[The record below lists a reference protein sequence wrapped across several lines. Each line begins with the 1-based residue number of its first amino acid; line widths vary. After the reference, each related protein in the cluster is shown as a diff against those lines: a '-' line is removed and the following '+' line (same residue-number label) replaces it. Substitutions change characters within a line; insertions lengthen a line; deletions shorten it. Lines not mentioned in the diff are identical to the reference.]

1 MIREAVGFK
10 RTRVGE
16 FHLRLWRR
24 SPDPLLLGSIRR
36 NLELVLV
43 ARIADLLAY
52 QVSAQ
57 AILVVGL
64 LRRRKGFS
72 PLFDATRGR
81 VGPLDGGRWP
91 SWAGSLSVRTNTAFG
106 ALHRPPPKRLC
117 LRLRMRVRGRRDR
130 DASRRKGG
138 LGREIRGF
146 GGQGAV

>member
-1 MIREAVGFK
+1 MLAGGELRSRSAWWKAQVYLLRGLMIREAVGFK

-16 FHLRLWRR
+16 FHLWLWCR
-24 SPDPLLLGSIRR
+24 SPDPLLLGSVRR
-36 NLELVLV
+36 NLELALV

-81 VGPLDGGRWP
+81 DGASGRRAVAFMGWF
-91 SWAGSLSVRTNTAFG
+91 LVRADQY
-106 ALHRPPPKRLC
+106 
-117 LRLRMRVRGRRDR
+117 RVRCI
-130 DASRRKGG
+130 A
-138 LGREIRGF
+138 
-146 GGQGAV
+146 